1 MTADVIDNNLPANGP
16 ETRPSGKKRAKLWA
30 AIKWL
35 FLIGCVFGVFILI
48 AAFVFYVRATKDL
61 PTLEALAEYKPPVMT
76 RVHAGD
82 GKLITEFSKQAR
94 VFVPVE
100 AIPKKLQLAFVAA
113 EDKRF
118 YTHNGWDPIGL
129 TRAALSAPAKK
140 LKKQRIGGT
149 STITQQV
156 AKNFLVGD
164 DYSMTR
170 KLREIAIARRME
182 EALSKDDIIELYLNE
197 IYFGRGAYGVAAA
210 SLKHF
215 GKPMKDLSLAQMT
228 YLASVPKGPSN
239 YRLDDPKGYKKAKAR
254 QAYILGRMLDDGY
267 IIKSESDEAKS
278 ADLNWVSRLE
288 GAEFLAA
295 EYFVEEA
302 RKKIYK
308 LYGQDELYSGGLS
321 IRTTLDTK
329 MQLAG
334 RRALR
339 RGIERFDRRHGY
351 RGPLT
356 SWDNLGDWKKRLAE
370 FEAPKDIGE
379 WRVAVVLGVSEK
391 QAKLGFAPDE
401 MGANEGLDDDPSD
414 NPNTDDKGIMKLAD
428 IDWAAK
434 ALSKGRVANKP
445 TSVKQIVKTGDV
457 ILVHRKAP
465 AKDGTISTEYNLRQV
480 PKVNGGLIAMDP
492 HTGRVLSLI
501 GGYSFEQNE
510 FNRATQAYRQP
521 GSAFKPFVY
530 AAALQNGYTPASQ
543 VLDAPFVIER
553 QDIECEE
560 NELGALELRGQQ
572 EDRKVDDIEADITD
586 EDECE
591 RFYKPSNYNAGK
603 FYGLSTLRLGLE
615 KSRNAMTVRLA
626 NDIGMKPIMDIGRG
640 FGIYDEVRPE
650 LAWALGAGET
660 NLMRLA
666 AAYSMMIN
674 GGKDVTP
681 AILDRVQD
689 GTGKTVFLNGDVTC
703 GYCQQDEYTGGPPP
717 ELPDNRRQVIDPVTA
732 YQVTFMMQGVVENGT
747 GFRLKALERPLGG
760 KTGTTNDSFDAWFMG
775 FSPDLVV
782 GVYVGMD
789 SPEQMGNETGSSAA
803 APIVTD
809 FMREVLADV
818 PKVPFRIPEG
828 VTLAPINRITGEPT
842 YIGAQ
847 DYILEA
853 FRPGTEPSLGG
864 LNNTIRVGSGSD
876 VFGISGTRS
885 GGSDEEFDEFNY
897 DNDYASAEAD
907 ETDASE
913 GDAREGDAAASD
925 TSADKSKAPK
935 ALTPEELLAAA
946 REAEDASVT
955 ARGPDDK
962 VEADDVA
969 KKSDETEKNDEPVD
983 GLTDD
988 AQQGLNA
995 AEDALRRLK
1004 VPVDGAQSDK
1014 AQNALKDAANDA
1026 LNKKLPLKPK
1036 KPPTP
1041 KGETAEDDEDID
1053 DGLY

>member
-1 MTADVIDNNLPANGP
+1 MTVDVIEDNLSPLDEDAP
-16 ETRPSGKKRAKLWA
+16 KRSFAKIWR
-30 AIKWL
+30 IVKWL
-35 FLIGCVFGVFILI
+35 FIIGSVFGVFILVG
-48 AAFVFYVRATKDL
+48 AFVFYVRATKDL
-61 PTLEALAEYKPPVMT
+61 PSLETLAEYKPPVMT

-100 AIPKKLQLAFVAA
+100 TIPKKLQLAFVAA
-113 EDKRF
+113 EDQRF
-118 YTHNGWDPIGL
+118 YSHNGWDPIGL
-129 TRAALSAPAKK
+129 TRAALTAPAKK

-164 DYSMTR
+164 EYSMNR
-170 KLREIAIARRME
+170 KVREIAIARRME
-182 EALSKDDIIELYLNE
+182 EALTKDDIIELYLNE

-228 YLASVPKGPSN
+228 YLASVPKGPAN
-239 YRLDDPKGYKKAKAR
+239 YRLDNPRGYEKAKNR
-254 QAYILGRMLDDGY
+254 QAYILGRMLEDGY
-267 IIKSESDEAKS
+267 ITQAEADEAKA
-278 ADLNWVSRLE
+278 ADLDWVSRLE
-288 GAEFLAA
+288 GAEFLAS
-295 EYFVEEA
+295 EYFVEAA

-308 LYGQDELYSGGLS
+308 LYGQDELYEGGLS

-351 RGPLT
+351 RGPLA
-356 SWDNLGDWKKRLAE
+356 SWDNLDDWKKRLAA
-370 FEAPKDIGE
+370 FEGPKDQAD
-379 WRVAVVLGVSEK
+379 WRVAAVLEVSDT
-391 QAKLGFAPDE
+391 QAKLGFAPIEVDVEDE
-401 MGANEGLDDDPSD
+401 LPTNDV
-414 NPNTDDKGIMKLAD
+414 NTDDKGVMKIED

-434 ALSKGRVANKP
+434 ALSRGRVSDKP
-445 TSVKQIVKTGDV
+445 TSVKQVVKTGDI
-457 ILVHRKAP
+457 ILVQRKAP

-501 GGYSFEQNE
+501 GGYSFEQSE
-510 FNRATQAYRQP
+510 FNRVTQANRQP

-553 QDIECEE
+553 QDVECEE
-560 NELGALELRGQQ
+560 NALGALELRGQQ
-572 EDRKVDDIEADITD
+572 ENRNVQDIDANLARD
-586 EDECE
+586 DECE

-626 NDIGMKPIMDIGRG
+626 NDIGMKPIMDIGTG

-689 GTGKTVFLNGDVTC
+689 GTGKTIFLNDDIVC
-703 GYCQQDEYTGGPPP
+703 DYCQQDDYTGGPPP

-732 YQVTFMMQGVVENGT
+732 YQVTFMMQGVVDNGT
-747 GFRLKALERPLGG
+747 GFRLRALDRPLGG

-782 GVYVGMD
+782 GVYMGMD
-789 SPEQMGNETGSSAA
+789 TPEQMGNETGSSAA
-803 APIVTD
+803 APVVAD

-828 VTLAPINRITGEPT
+828 VTLAPINRTTGEPS
-842 YIGAQ
+842 YIGAE
-847 DYILEA
+847 DFILEA

-864 LNNTIRVGSGSD
+864 LGNTIRVGSGSD
-876 VFGISGTRS
+876 IFGISGTRQTS
-885 GGSDEEFDEFNY
+885 AENDY
-897 DNDYASAEAD
+897 DDFSYDDDYASDGEDEKTPAEQSPD
-907 ETDASE
+907 
-913 GDAREGDAAASD
+913 GRI
-925 TSADKSKAPK
+925 K
-935 ALTPEELLAAA
+935 
-946 REAEDASVT
+946 VT
-955 ARGPDDK
+955 
-962 VEADDVA
+962 
-969 KKSDETEKNDEPVD
+969 TD
-983 GLTDD
+983 GLTQD
-988 AQQGLNA
+988 AEQGLNA
-995 AEDALRRLK
+995 AE
-1004 VPVDGAQSDK
+1004 Q
-1014 AQNALKDAANDA
+1014 ALKRVVGTQSPQINGNPAEPKAPIAQDK
-1026 LNKKLPLKPK
+1026 LKKKQAVKPK
-1036 KPPTP
+1036 
-1041 KGETAEDDEDID
+1041 TAKTSDADEQDEDID

>member
-1 MTADVIDNNLPANGP
+1 MTADILENVSSPKRSRKNRDP
-16 ETRPSGKKRAKLWA
+16 EGGGKKRFKIWK

-35 FLIGCVFGVFILI
+35 FLIGCVFGIFILI
-48 AAFVFYVRATKDL
+48 AAFVFYIRATKDL

-82 GKLITEFSKQAR
+82 GKVISEFASQAR
-94 VFVPVE
+94 VFVPIETV
-100 AIPKKLQLAFVAA
+100 PKKLQHAFIAA

-118 YTHNGWDPIGL
+118 YDHNGWDPIGL
-129 TRAALSAPAKK
+129 TRAALSAPSKK

-170 KLREIAIARRME
+170 KIREIAIARRME

-215 GKPMKDLSLAQMT
+215 GKPMDELTLAQMT
-228 YLASVPKGPSN
+228 YLGSVPKGPSN
-239 YRLDDPKGYKKAKAR
+239 YRLDNDKGYKKAKQR
-254 QAYILGRMLDDGY
+254 QSYILGRMLEDGY
-267 IIKSESDEAKS
+267 ITKEESDEAKA
-278 ADLNWVSRLE
+278 ADLDWVKRFE
-288 GAEFLAA
+288 GDEFLAA

-321 IRTTLDTK
+321 IRTTLDTQ

-356 SWDNLGDWKKRLAE
+356 SWENLNDWKKRLAE
-370 FEAPKDIGE
+370 FERPKDVAD
-379 WRVAVVLGVSEK
+379 WRLAAVLEVADK
-391 QAKLGFAPDE
+391 QAKLGFAPDDVV
-401 MGANEGLDDDPSD
+401 EGVD
-414 NPNTDDKGIMKLAD
+414 NPNTDDKGIMKLSD

-434 ALSKGRVANKP
+434 ALPKGRVTNKP
-445 TSVKQIVKTGDV
+445 TSVKQILKVGDI
-457 ILVHRKAP
+457 ILAHRKAP
-465 AKDGTISTEYNLRQV
+465 AKDGTVSTEYNLRQI

-501 GGYSFEQNE
+501 GGYSFEQSE
-510 FNRATQAYRQP
+510 FNRATQANRQP

-553 QDIECEE
+553 QDVECEE
-560 NELGALELRGQQ
+560 NELGALELREQQ
-572 EDRKVDDIEADITD
+572 EDRAVPQSEEIGDEELAE

-626 NDIGMKPIMDIGRG
+626 NDIGMKPIINIGKD
-640 FGIYDEVRPE
+640 FGIYDEVKSE

-674 GGKDVTP
+674 GGKDVKP

-689 GTGKTVFLNGDVTC
+689 GTGKTVFLNSDIVC
-703 GYCQQDEYTGGPPP
+703 DYCQQDEYTGGPPP

-732 YQVTFMMQGVVENGT
+732 YQVTFMMQGVVDNGT
-747 GFRLKALERPLGG
+747 GFRLRALNRPLGG

-789 SPEQMGNETGSSAA
+789 TPEQMGNETGSSAA

-809 FMREVLADV
+809 FMAEVLAKE

-828 VTLAPINRITGEPT
+828 VTLAPINRTTGEPS

-847 DYILEA
+847 DFILEA

-864 LNNTIRVGSGSD
+864 LGNTIRVGSGSD
-876 VFGISGTRS
+876 VFGISGNR
-885 GGSDEEFDEFNY
+885 GDGSDEPFDEFSY
-897 DNDYASAEAD
+897 DDDFASSEEEEDKPRLPFGFGGND
-907 ETDASE
+907 E
-913 GDAREGDAAASD
+913 GDAPEGGEDEAGPDSDADASD
-925 TSADKSKAPK
+925 DKKAP
-935 ALTPEELLAAA
+935 TQEELQA
-946 REAEDASVT
+946 EAEAAEDNSVT
-955 ARGPDDK
+955 ARGPD
-962 VEADDVA
+962 EAEEGA
-969 KKSDETEKNDEPVD
+969 KPDAAEE

-988 AQQGLNA
+988 AAQGLNA
-995 AEDALRRLK
+995 AEEALRGLK
-1004 VPVDGAQSDK
+1004 APEGAQE
-1014 AQNALKDAANDA
+1014 QLK
-1026 LNKKLPLKPK
+1026 KKLPKQPAPPK
-1036 KPPTP
+1036 EENK
-1041 KGETAEDDEDID
+1041 DID

>member
-1 MTADVIDNNLPANGP
+1 MTADIIENTLPSDGP
-16 ETRPSGKKRAKLWA
+16 RKKRSKLWV

-48 AAFVFYVRATKDL
+48 AAFVFYIRATKDL

-100 AIPKKLQLAFVAA
+100 TIPKKLQLAFVAA

-118 YTHNGWDPIGL
+118 YSHNGWDPIGL

-140 LKKQRIGGT
+140 LKKQRVGGT

-170 KLREIAIARRME
+170 KIREIAIARRME

-215 GKPMKDLSLAQMT
+215 GKPMDELTLAQMT

-239 YRLDDPKGYKKAKAR
+239 YRLDDPKGYKKAKNR
-254 QAYILGRMLDDGY
+254 QSYILGRMREDGY
-267 IIKSESDEAKS
+267 ITKSEADAAKS

-356 SWDNLGDWKKRLAE
+356 SWDSLDDWKKRLTE
-370 FEAPKDIGE
+370 FEGPKDVTD
-379 WRVAVVLGVSEK
+379 WRVAVVLDVSDK
-391 QAKLGFAPDE
+391 QAKLGFAPKDAGDQSE
-401 MGANEGLDDDPSD
+401 APASD
-414 NPNTDDKGIMKLAD
+414 VNTDDKGVMKIAD

-434 ALSKGRVANKP
+434 ALPKGRVTNKP
-445 TSVKQIVKTGDV
+445 SSVKQIVKAGDV
-457 ILVHRKAP
+457 ILVQRKA
-465 AKDGTISTEYNLRQV
+465 AGKDGTISTEYNLRQV

-501 GGYSFEQNE
+501 GGYSFEQSE
-510 FNRATQAYRQP
+510 FNRATQANRQP

-553 QDIECEE
+553 QDVECEE

-572 EDRKVDDIEADITD
+572 EDRNVQNIDEDIAED
-586 EDECE
+586 DECE

-603 FYGLSTLRLGLE
+603 
-615 KSRNAMTVRLA
+615 
-626 NDIGMKPIMDIGRG
+626 
-640 FGIYDEVRPE
+640 
-650 LAWALGAGET
+650 
-660 NLMRLA
+660 
-666 AAYSMMIN
+666 
-674 GGKDVTP
+674 
-681 AILDRVQD
+681 
-689 GTGKTVFLNGDVTC
+689 
-703 GYCQQDEYTGGPPP
+703 
-717 ELPDNRRQVIDPVTA
+717 
-732 YQVTFMMQGVVENGT
+732 
-747 GFRLKALERPLGG
+747 
-760 KTGTTNDSFDAWFMG
+760 
-775 FSPDLVV
+775 
-782 GVYVGMD
+782 
-789 SPEQMGNETGSSAA
+789 
-803 APIVTD
+803 
-809 FMREVLADV
+809 
-818 PKVPFRIPEG
+818 
-828 VTLAPINRITGEPT
+828 
-842 YIGAQ
+842 
-847 DYILEA
+847 
-853 FRPGTEPSLGG
+853 
-864 LNNTIRVGSGSD
+864 
-876 VFGISGTRS
+876 
-885 GGSDEEFDEFNY
+885 
-897 DNDYASAEAD
+897 
-907 ETDASE
+907 
-913 GDAREGDAAASD
+913 
-925 TSADKSKAPK
+925 
-935 ALTPEELLAAA
+935 
-946 REAEDASVT
+946 
-955 ARGPDDK
+955 
-962 VEADDVA
+962 
-969 KKSDETEKNDEPVD
+969 
-983 GLTDD
+983 
-988 AQQGLNA
+988 
-995 AEDALRRLK
+995 
-1004 VPVDGAQSDK
+1004 
-1014 AQNALKDAANDA
+1014 
-1026 LNKKLPLKPK
+1026 
-1036 KPPTP
+1036 
-1041 KGETAEDDEDID
+1041 
-1053 DGLY
+1053 